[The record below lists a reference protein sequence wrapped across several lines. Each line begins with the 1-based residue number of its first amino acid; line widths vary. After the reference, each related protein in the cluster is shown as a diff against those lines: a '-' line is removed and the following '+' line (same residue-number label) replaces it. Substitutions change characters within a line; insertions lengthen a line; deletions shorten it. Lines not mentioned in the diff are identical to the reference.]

1 MTPQKQSD
9 TIALLVHL
17 INEHMKEIAIALLI
31 DKPITTYYARHS
43 FTTILK
49 NSGASTEFIS
59 EALGHSSLATTK
71 NYLTGFEHDT
81 IRKATDVLTSFK
93 NNLRIA

>member
-17 INEHMKEIAIALLI
+17 INDHMKEIATDVLI

-43 FTTILK
+43 FATILK
-49 NSGASTEFIS
+49 NSGVSTEFIS
-59 EALGHSSLATTK
+59 EALGHSSLGTTK
-71 NYLTGFEHDT
+71 NYLAGFAQDAIKG
-81 IRKATDVLTSFK
+81 IRTS
-93 NNLRIA
+93 